1 MLIKSSPKK
10 YWICL
15 YNRLVLEVNMTGK
28 LAVFNLF
35 CKFGDPCGLVEIL
48 KILKILC

>member
-1 MLIKSSPKK
+1 MLTKSSPK
-10 YWICL
+10 YCICL
-15 YNRLVLEVNMTGK
+15 YNRLALEVSMTGK

-48 KILKILC
+48 KILRILC